1 MVKQAK
7 GSSSTEHQVVNPTM
21 ENSVDKHSHGPL
33 LTIRDLWV
41 SRGDNMILRGI
52 NTTIQRGKI
61 TALIGLNGCGKTTLL
76 RTLIREYPYQGEI
89 KFHCGH
95 DHSRHQPNLVGYVPQ
110 KLSLEPRYPLTVQE
124 LFALAL
130 QKRPIFLGIQ
140 KSIRERIHYLLQK
153 VGGLKLLHRPVNHI
167 SGGELQRV
175 LLALALDPQPE
186 LLLLD
191 EPAAGVDFS
200 DQENFYGLLSHLNR
214 DSGLTLLLVSHD
226 LSIVSKHAHHVLCL
240 KNGIIECQGAP
251 ESILSKEMLSRTFGG
266 EMTIYQHDH
275 PSSHPAHFHPP
286 HDHSHSHNHS
296 HSHHHSHSHNPSHP
310 HSSTHESS
318 EDSNQSD
325 DATNHSK
332 QDHRHD
338 DQPINPDH
346 AN

>member
-1 MVKQAK
+1 MQNNISPTEQIDLSQLKTESLFDRPSKVKV
-7 GSSSTEHQVVNPTM
+7 S
-21 ENSVDKHSHGPL
+21 
-33 LTIRDLWV
+33 DL
-41 SRGDNMILRGI
+41 
-52 NTTIQRGKI
+52 GKI
-61 TALIGLNGCGKTTLL
+61 C
-76 RTLIREYPYQGEI
+76 
-89 KFHCGH
+89 
-95 DHSRHQPNLVGYVPQ
+95 QPNQSIAEFLQ
-110 KLSLEPRYPLTVQE
+110 SLPNQFAACE
-124 LFALAL
+124 LHRLAEL
-130 QKRPIFLGIQ
+130 IVNCYQNKRIIAAAIGIQ

-214 DSGLTLLLVSHD
+214 DSGLTRLLVSHD